1 MTRQSVTEI
10 RPQVRRY
17 GDLTSLE
24 VDLAKQSDTL
34 LILPVGACE
43 QHGDGLPLS
52 TDSIRAEHVAM
63 AVAEELAEERAETE
77 NSAAGDSSRAR
88 ESGIAA
94 GSAVAGSAAAGSA
107 AAGSAAATRAFVLP
121 SIDYGV
127 SPHHGNL
134 PGTIT
139 LDPRTFVDIVT
150 SVAGQLCN
158 SGFTRILVITGHGGN
173 MAALGVAQQVLLGTH
188 PNLTFAYSPVSSLAT
203 EATAALPRTEVS
215 GHSGESETSQMLA
228 IDELLVDSPRLTAG
242 ATALDDLSPRARLS
256 RTKSPASAVT
266 FDQYS
271 ENGVL
276 GDPRTATAAAGDDIL
291 GEIIAKLVDYSREV
305 QRL

>member
-10 RPQVRRY
+10 RPQVRKY
-17 GDLTSLE
+17 GQLTSLE
-24 VDLAKQSDTL
+24 VDVAKEDNAL

-52 TDSIRAEHVAM
+52 TDSIRADHVAM
-63 AVAEELAEERAETE
+63 AVAEELAAAEDL
-77 NSAAGDSSRAR
+77 AGADDL
-88 ESGIAA
+88 A
-94 GSAVAGSAAAGSA
+94 GSDRTVPG
-107 AAGSAAATRAFVLP
+107 RAFVLP

-134 PGTIT
+134 PGTVS

-150 SVAGQLCN
+150 TVAGQLCD

-173 MAALGVAQQVLLGTH
+173 IAALGVAQQVLLSSH
-188 PNLTFAYSPVSSLAT
+188 PNLAFAYSPVSGLAT
-203 EATAALPRTEVS
+203 ETTAALPRTEVS

-228 IDELLVDSPRLTAG
+228 IDDLLVDSAHLSAG
-242 ATALDDLSPRARLS
+242 ATALDDLSPRARLT
-256 RTKSPASAVT
+256 RTKSPSSAVT

-271 ENGVL
+271 DNGVL
-276 GDPRTATAAAGDDIL
+276 GDPRTATAAAGQDIL
-291 GEIIAKLVDYSREV
+291 GEVISSLVAYSREML
-305 QRL
+305 RL

>member
-10 RPQVRRY
+10 RPHIRRY
-17 GDLTSLE
+17 GELTSLE
-24 VDLAKQSDTL
+24 VEAAKRDEAL

-52 TDSIRAEHVAM
+52 TDSIRADHVAM
-63 AVAEELAEERAETE
+63 AVAEELA
-77 NSAAGDSSRAR
+77 AAGELTVGEELGVGE
-88 ESGIAA
+88 ESCAA
-94 GSAVAGSAAAGSA
+94 EGPAGDDTSDAG
-107 AAGSAAATRAFVLP
+107 RAFVLP

-150 SVAGQLCN
+150 TVAGQICD
-158 SGFTRILVITGHGGN
+158 SGFTRVLVITGHGGN
-173 MAALGVAQQVLLGTH
+173 MAALGVAQQVLLSTH
-188 PNLTFAYSPVSSLAT
+188 PDLVFAYSPVSALAA
-203 EATAALPRTEVS
+203 EANAALPRTEVS

-228 IDELLVDSPRLTAG
+228 IDDRLVDSPRLTAG
-242 ATALDDLSPRARLS
+242 ATDLADLSPRARLS

-271 ENGVL
+271 ENGAL
-276 GDPRTATAAAGDDIL
+276 GDPRTATATAGVDIL
-291 GEIIAKLVDYSREV
+291 GEVIEKLVAYSREV
-305 QRL
+305 LRL

>member
-1 MTRQSVTEI
+1 M
-10 RPQVRRY
+10 
-17 GDLTSLE
+17 TSLE
-24 VDLAKQSDTL
+24 VEAAKRDEAL

-52 TDSIRAEHVAM
+52 TDSIRADHVAM
-63 AVAEELAEERAETE
+63 AVAEELA
-77 NSAAGDSSRAR
+77 AAGELTVGEELGVGE
-88 ESGIAA
+88 ESCAA
-94 GSAVAGSAAAGSA
+94 EGPAGDDTSDAG
-107 AAGSAAATRAFVLP
+107 RAFVLP

-150 SVAGQLCN
+150 TVAGQICD
-158 SGFTRILVITGHGGN
+158 SGFTRVLVITGHGGN
-173 MAALGVAQQVLLGTH
+173 MAALGVAQQVLLSTH
-188 PNLTFAYSPVSSLAT
+188 PDLVFAYSPVSALAA
-203 EATAALPRTEVS
+203 EANAALPRTEVS

-228 IDELLVDSPRLTAG
+228 IDDRLVDSPRLTAG
-242 ATALDDLSPRARLS
+242 ATDLADLSPRARLS

-271 ENGVL
+271 ENGAL
-276 GDPRTATAAAGDDIL
+276 GDPRTATATAGVDIL
-291 GEIIAKLVDYSREV
+291 GEVIEKLVAYSREV
-305 QRL
+305 LRL

>member
-1 MTRQSVTEI
+1 MTRQAVTEI
-10 RPQVRRY
+10 RPQVRQY
-17 GDLTSLE
+17 GQLTSLE
-24 VDLAKQSDTL
+24 IELAKQSDSL

-43 QHGDGLPLS
+43 QHGDGLPVS
-52 TDSIRAEHVAM
+52 TDSIRAEHVAT
-63 AVAEELAEERAETE
+63 AVAQELA
-77 NSAAGDSSRAR
+77 G
-88 ESGIAA
+88 
-94 GSAVAGSAAAGSA
+94 
-107 AAGSAAATRAFVLP
+107 RAFVLP

-150 SVAGQLCN
+150 TVAAQLSD

-188 PNLTFAYSPVSSLAT
+188 PDLTFAYSPVSALAA
-203 EATAALPRTEVS
+203 ESTAILPRTEVS

-228 IDELLVDSPRLTAG
+228 IDDHLVDSPRLTAG

-256 RTKSPASAVT
+256 RTKSPTSAVT

-291 GEIIAKLVDYSREV
+291 GEIIAKLVAYSREML
-305 QRL
+305 RL